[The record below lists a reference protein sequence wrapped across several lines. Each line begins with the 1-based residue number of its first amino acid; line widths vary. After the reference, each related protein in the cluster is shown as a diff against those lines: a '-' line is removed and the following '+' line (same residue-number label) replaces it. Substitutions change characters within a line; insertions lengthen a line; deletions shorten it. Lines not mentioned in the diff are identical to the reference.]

1 MSARQTQDSV
11 AKDGSPILGLPRSR
25 KGAWR
30 RGRLDLT
37 GGDLFLHDGNVR
49 WRRRAV
55 SDGNP
60 RSPAQSP
67 SCRDCAFLPV
77 VRYRCLC
84 RDRCRLSVTSSALRY
99 PQEGVTSVT
108 PVAQQ
113 CALGSVLH
121 KCVLEQ
127 ISRVWWHTLPKQQ
140 TGFGEAVERRSEK
153 ALSRA
158 GLPPSTPIAAF
169 VKRLRCRRWRSQSVL
184 AARKAP
190 PEKAS

>member
-1 MSARQTQDSV
+1 MGMFA
-11 AKDGSPILGLPRSR
+11 
-25 KGAWR
+25 GAAA
-30 RGRLDLT
+30 LYLT
-37 GGDLFLHDGNVR
+37 GTRVRLVSHQAAEIVLFCL
-49 WRRRAV
+49 
-55 SDGNP
+55 
-60 RSPAQSP
+60 
-67 SCRDCAFLPV
+67 F
-77 VRYRCLC
+77 RYRCLC

-158 GLPPSTPIAAF
+158 DLPPSTPIAAF

>member
-1 MSARQTQDSV
+1 VDVWT
-11 AKDGSPILGLPRSR
+11 LP
-25 KGAWR
+25 AAIF
-30 RGRLDLT
+30 
-37 GGDLFLHDGNVR
+37 FLHDGNVR

-158 GLPPSTPIAAF
+158 DLPPSTPIAAF